1 MEKKCNKCQLCDS
14 KEMAQIPYIEH
25 EKRMFKA
32 YQREKCLKAWLFG
45 TNLLWLLITAILLFV
60 R

>member
-1 MEKKCNKCQLCDS
+1 MEKKCNRCQLCND

-32 YQREKCLKAWLFG
+32 YQRENKLKYLLFG
-45 TNLLWLLITAILLFV
+45 ANALWGLILLLLFA